1 MLLRIPVRFR
11 AGFFLL
17 QEKDDCKGIATRW
30 YFANMGLAVLGA
42 AVIPGFDPESVAHE
56 PFFGKLMNL
65 GRLWRGGVVVP
76 GG

>member
-1 MLLRIPVRFR
+1 MVL
-11 AGFFLL
+11 
-17 QEKDDCKGIATRW
+17 CKYGPSS
-30 YFANMGLAVLGA
+30 LGWA
-42 AVIPGFDPESVAHE
+42 AIIPGFDPESVAHE

>member
-1 MLLRIPVRFR
+1 MLAKVLPLDGTLRIWAWQFR
-11 AGFFLL
+11 
-17 QEKDDCKGIATRW
+17 
-30 YFANMGLAVLGA
+30 GA

-76 GG
+76 GGWLVEPRNSYKKWQPLNSHS